1 LTAAEQELVF
11 SDEQLAL
18 LATLAGLP
26 GFPAAV
32 TPELDEAG
40 WEAVAG
46 GLLARGVL
54 RDEDDYGDEVHDS
67 DAVFGVVLSAPRS
80 LWITIDYAPGAGES
94 RQEILWL
101 HGDVV
106 VRQTRTPDGFH
117 LFTTG
122 DRNQLLLFQDSV
134 LAFLDDGGADPP
146 FECRTLPAAELEDAL
161 DLLDEEGPG
170 AAAQQYPAAAGYVAA
185 VDDARCIVSVDCS
198 HRIGEDRIEGDGLT
212 LVDSSAH
219 GLWLARDEPWGESPA
234 GDRMVV
240 ERVAPAAALR
250 HVAALAEMIA

>member
-11 SDEQLAL
+11 TDEQLAL
-18 LATLAGLP
+18 LGTLAGLP

-46 GLLARGVL
+46 GLLERGVL

-67 DAVFGVVLSAPRS
+67 DVVFGVVLSAPRS
-80 LWITIDYAPGAGES
+80 LWITIDYAPGEGAS

-101 HGDVV
+101 DGDNV

-122 DRNQLLLFQDSV
+122 DRSQLLLFQDSV
-134 LAFLDDGGADPP
+134 LAFLDDVPSLPG
-146 FECRTLPAAELEDAL
+146 ERRTLPGDELEDAL
-161 DLLDEEGPG
+161 ELLDEEGPG
-170 AAAQQYPAAAGYVAA
+170 AAAQRYPAAAGYVAA

-198 HRIGEDRIEGDGLT
+198 HRIGDDRIEGDGLT
-212 LVDSSAH
+212 LVQSAD
-219 GLWLARDEPWGESPA
+219 GLWLACDEPWGDEPG
-234 GDRMVV
+234 GDRMIV
-240 ERVAPAAALR
+240 ERVSPAVAR
-250 HVAALAEMIA
+250 EHVAALAEMIA

>member
-1 LTAAEQELVF
+1 MTAAEQELVF

-18 LATLAGLP
+18 LGTLAGQP

-54 RDEDDYGDEVHDS
+54 RDEDDHGDEVHDS

-80 LWITIDYAPGAGES
+80 LWITIDYAPGEGDS

-101 HGDVV
+101 DGDVV

-117 LFTTG
+117 VFTTG
-122 DRNQLLLFQDSV
+122 DRSQLLLFQDSV
-134 LAFLDDGGADPP
+134 LAFLDDVSSVPGEA
-146 FECRTLPAAELEDAL
+146 RTLPAPDLEDAL
-161 DLLDEEGPG
+161 ELLDEKGPG

-185 VDDARCIVSVDCS
+185 VDDARCVISVDCS

-212 LVDSSAH
+212 LVDSAVH
-219 GLWLARDEPWGESPA
+219 GLWLACDEPWGDEPG
-234 GDRMVV
+234 GDLMIVQ
-240 ERVAPAAALR
+240 RVSVAIARR